1 MCSQEEAGPPAAEAA
16 LRVQVAGF
24 EAQRLPLRLRA
35 GAPHTFTLLDGH
47 PWQAQVCTVYQTLNP
62 ITHACI
68 ILKIP

>member
-35 GAPHTFTLLDGH
+35 GAPHTFTLLAGH
-47 PWQAQVCTVYQTLNP
+47 PWQAQVHTLKP
-62 ITHACI
+62 P
-68 ILKIP
+68 L